1 MQKNKSLCDPS
12 SPSFCR
18 NREYVMQ
25 LIEQLRSLEQRPI
38 EKSAKVA
45 SRFHEKG
52 KLLPRER
59 LAVLLDPGKPFLE
72 LMTLAGYCGY
82 EDPNPE
88 TSIPG
93 SAIIAGIGSISGT
106 LCMVVINDAGI
117 SAGAM
122 QSMTATKVM
131 RCQEIALAHRLPFV
145 QLVESA
151 GGNLKK
157 YRVERFVN
165 GGGMFYNLARLS
177 AGGVP
182 VISLIH
188 GSSAAGGAYL
198 PGLSDYV
205 VMVRNQA
212 RAYLAGPSLLK
223 AATGEVATEEA
234 LGGADMHAA
243 VSGLADYTAE
253 DDSDAIAQARTIV
266 SNLQWQ
272 QSEKQETWLPPA
284 CDIEDMLGLIPIDT
298 RTPVDMREIIARIVD
313 GSVFDE
319 FKSDYGNAT
328 VCGYAA
334 IHGSY
339 VGVITNNGP
348 LDPSGSTKA
357 AQFIQLCAQ
366 LGRPI
371 VFLQNIT
378 GFIVGKSYEEAGMIK
393 HGAKLIQA
401 LSNTSV
407 PRITILCGAS
417 FGAGN
422 YGMCGRAFEP
432 DFLFSW
438 PNARTAV
445 MGGEQAAMT
454 MQMVAEAGARRS
466 GKTIDQQALE
476 SEKKA
481 IIENF
486 ESQMSAIYTSSRL
499 LDDGV
504 IDPRDTREV
513 LAHVLNVIK
522 QGKARPVSNIQF
534 GVARF

>member
-1 MQKNKSLCDPS
+1 MQKIPS
-12 SPSFCR
+12 NCNQSDSVFLR
-18 NREYVMQ
+18 NRECLIR
-25 LIEQLRSLEQRPI
+25 LIEQCHSLELRAVEQ
-38 EKSAKVA
+38 SAKA
-45 SRFHEKG
+45 AARFHANG

-59 LAVLLDPGKPFLE
+59 LAQLLDPGQAFLE
-72 LMTLAGYCGY
+72 LMTLAGYCGH
-82 EDPNPE
+82 EDPDPE

-93 SAIIAGIGSISGT
+93 SAIIAGIGSIAGA
-106 LCMVVINDAGI
+106 LCMVVISDAGI

-122 QSMTATKVM
+122 QSMTAAKVM

-157 YRVERFVN
+157 YRVERFLN
-165 GGGMFYNLARLS
+165 GGGMFYNLAKLS

-182 VISLIH
+182 VVSLIH

-212 RAYLAGPSLLK
+212 RAYLAGPSLLQ
-223 AATGEVATEEA
+223 AATGEVATEEE
-234 LGGADMHAA
+234 LGGADMHAS
-243 VSGLADYTAE
+243 VSGLADYVADNDTE
-253 DDSDAIAQARTIV
+253 AIEQVRLIV
-266 SNLQWQ
+266 SSLDWPAPLPHD
-272 QSEKQETWLPPA
+272 TWLPPA
-284 CDIEDMLGLIPIDT
+284 HEIEDILGLIPADA
-298 RTPVDMREIIARIVD
+298 RTPVDMREIVARIVD
-313 GSVFDE
+313 GSMFHE
-319 FKSDYGNAT
+319 FKSTYGVPT

-334 IHGSY
+334 IHGMKL
-339 VGVITNNGP
+339 GIITNNGP
-348 LDPSGSTKA
+348 LDPQGSTKA

-366 LGRPI
+366 LNRPI
-371 VFLQNIT
+371 LFLQNIT
-378 GFIVGKSYEEAGMIK
+378 GFIVGKAHEEAGMIK

-401 LSNTSV
+401 LSNASV

-417 FGAGN
+417 YGAGN
-422 YGMCGRAFEP
+422 YGMCGHAFKP

-438 PNARTAV
+438 PNAKTAV
-445 MGGEQAAMT
+445 MGGEQAART
-454 MQMVAEAGARRS
+454 MQMVAEVGARRS
-466 GKTIDQQALE
+466 GKVLDQAVLE
-476 SEKKA
+476 TEKNA
-481 IIENF
+481 IVENF

-513 LAHVLNVIK
+513 LAHVLGVVRN
-522 QGKARPVSNIQF
+522 GKARPVSEIQF